1 MNIARDN
8 FDKPTKAIVVDAG
21 TKGNP
26 GEAFYRGMDLE
37 TGKILFEANIG
48 VATNNIAEFFAVCH
62 AYHFREKNGLTLD
75 IYSDSVTAISWFR
88 NGRHVSTFKDEKII
102 KRLDEACAYAKTID
116 YKIKKWETKIWG
128 EIPADYGRK

>member
-1 MNIARDN
+1 MNMSMAN
-8 FDKPTKAIVVDAG
+8 FVKPTKGIVVDAG

-37 TGKILFEANIG
+37 TGKILFEDNIG
-48 VATNNIAEFFAVCH
+48 LATNNIAEFFAVCH
-62 AYHFREKNGLTLD
+62 AHHFREKNSLTMD

-88 NGRHVSTFKDEKII
+88 NGRHGSTFKDEKMSE
-102 KRLDEACAYAKTID
+102 RLDKACAYATTVNSKV
-116 YKIKKWETKIWG
+116 KKWETKIWG